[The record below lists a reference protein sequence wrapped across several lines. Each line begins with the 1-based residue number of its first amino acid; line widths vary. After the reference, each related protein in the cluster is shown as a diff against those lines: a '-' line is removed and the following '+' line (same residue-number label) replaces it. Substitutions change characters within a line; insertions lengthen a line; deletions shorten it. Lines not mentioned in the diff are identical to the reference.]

1 MKLLS
6 KSAPF
11 YKRDPKSLGKFSGR
25 DGRAEANQSRPPVAR
40 RQGSS

>member
-11 YKRDPKSLGKFSGR
+11 YKRDPKSLGKFSGH
-25 DGRAEANQSRPPVAR
+25 DGGRGE
-40 RQGSS
+40 